1 MSIKVKIHTREFKQ
15 FVSSFKRKVDR
26 AIPKALNRSGEK
38 TVETIVDRT
47 SRGVGL
53 SGTFK
58 RYSSEYADYRKK
70 QGRGSKPD
78 LNFSGRMLSNLGV
91 QRVNNTTVKVDFSRN
106 EEKVKARQNQK
117 TRPFIGVRP
126 QEVKFIAD
134 AFRRQFERDIR

>member
-15 FVSSFKRKVDR
+15 FVSSFKSKMNR

>member
-1 MSIKVKIHTREFKQ
+1 MSVKVKIHTREFKQ
-15 FVSSFKRKVDR
+15 FVSSFKSKMNR

-70 QGRGSKPD
+70 QGRGTKPD